1 MRSAFS
7 HLRRRKPSDD
17 VAAATDGR
25 ADESVVPELNQK
37 RLRQDQKHCRKYCA
51 QEPVFQRR
59 RRRDDNDD
67 FGDRVVAAQLQPV
80 FGEQQEW
87 RFVVQRISFHIL

>member
-37 RLRQDQKHCRKYCA
+37 RCRKYCA
-51 QEPVFQRR
+51 QEPIFQRR